1 MATQGDY
8 RARFAAAF
16 DKAIQ
21 EAQYAAAMD
30 GLDLDFINNR
40 STTNTFK
47 LTANDFQSVTH
58 KNEIRFLIARRWFP
72 DLDVS
77 TITLPSISSVDAVN
91 KSLNAL
97 YKENPSGFNELLQEE
112 PKGVGPGEVLL
123 YFILDNAYLGGGA
136 SAGVDIVD
144 NGTKYEIKAV
154 KMHKSTG
161 TLRDFKLGGTVNIS
175 GVLSEIMRLK
185 AELLAF
191 NPSIP
196 EGETTGINNT
206 HLAGFADKK
215 FQKHIKK
222 NKIKGWDQLTK
233 EFAKIAYKNYFKAHP
248 IIFVGSKGANREE
261 LGRIYSILSVKE
273 KMISMTVT
281 TGTIKPIVDPNAK

>member
-1 MATQGDY
+1 
-8 RARFAAAF
+8 
-16 DKAIQ
+16 
-21 EAQYAAAMD
+21 
-30 GLDLDFINNR
+30 
-40 STTNTFK
+40 
-47 LTANDFQSVTH
+47 
-58 KNEIRFLIARRWFP
+58 
-72 DLDVS
+72 
-77 TITLPSISSVDAVN
+77 
-91 KSLNAL
+91 
-97 YKENPSGFNELLQEE
+97 
-112 PKGVGPGEVLL
+112 
-123 YFILDNAYLGGGA
+123 
-136 SAGVDIVD
+136 
-144 NGTKYEIKAV
+144 
-154 KMHKSTG
+154 MHKSTG

-196 EGETTGINNT
+196 EGETTGVNNT
-206 HLAGFADKK
+206 HLEGFADKK

-233 EFAKIAYKNYFKAHP
+233 EFAKIAYNNYFKAHP

-281 TGTIKPIVDPNAK
+281 TGTIKPIVDPNA